1 MDLQSMIMFTTD
13 TMKYFNIHEFPFKML
28 LISCHKYHKVNA
40 KKTILFPQ
48 TLSSS
53 IAAYMPI
60 KYRTIIKAPHV
71 LIIKVC
77 PQKLS
82 HERRLTDTYR
92 YVCHVLI

>member
-1 MDLQSMIMFTTD
+1 MIMFTTD

-40 KKTILFPQ
+40 KKT
-48 TLSSS
+48 SSS
-53 IAAYMPI
+53 LKRSLPVLLPI
-60 KYRTIIKAPHV
+60 CQLSTIIKAPHV

-92 YVCHVLI
+92 YLCHVLI